1 MRVAVFENLPP
12 GGALRACY
20 EIGRRLAARG
30 HELHLFR
37 LSAPAEKA
45 ELDLAPYAASVHV
58 VPFRPALGVL
68 DSRLRRMKTAPR
80 SYTVFGPLKRA
91 HRRLAAEMRAG
102 GYDVA
107 FLHQDAFAQG
117 PYAMRWLTPLP
128 AVYYCQEPP
137 RFATERAILE
147 QHRAN
152 LASSPFPVSWGRLVE
167 DRFVLD
173 RLAHEDY
180 ETVQHATR
188 ILVNS
193 VFSRERVYAAYA
205 RDATVCYLGIDAERF
220 APPAQRTRRREV
232 LSIGLP
238 VAAKGHELVV
248 RALALLPHE
257 RRPGLR
263 LILPRHEGTQHLEG
277 LARDLG
283 VDVVVDVGVTEEMFV
298 DRYREAMATVC
309 AARLEPFGLT
319 PVESMGCGTPVV
331 AIREGGYRETVV
343 DGETGLLVEPDAA
356 DLAAAIGRLVDDQQL
371 AERMGRSGRARV
383 EKEWTWARTGEQV
396 EEVLEEVRRHG
407 G

>member
-20 EIGRRLAARG
+20 EIGRQLAARG

-45 ELDLAPYAASVHV
+45 ELDLAPHAASVHV
-58 VPFRPALGVL
+58 IPFRPAFGVL

-91 HRRLAAEMRAG
+91 HRRVAAEMLAG
-102 GYDVA
+102 GYDA
-107 FLHQDAFAQG
+107 ALLHQDALAQA
-117 PYAMRWLTPLP
+117 PYALRWLSPLP

-167 DRFVLD
+167 DRLVLD

-180 ETVQHATR
+180 ESVQHATR

-205 RDATVCYLGIDAERF
+205 RDATVCYLGIDAGRF
-220 APPAQRTRRREV
+220 TPPARRARRREV
-232 LSIGLP
+232 LSVGLP

-248 RALALLPHE
+248 RALALLPRE
-257 RRPGLR
+257 TRPVLR
-263 LILPRHEGTQHLEG
+263 LVLPRHEGTQRLEG
-277 LARDLG
+277 VARDLG
-283 VDVVVDVGVTEEMFV
+283 VELTVDVGVADDVFV
-298 DRYREAMATVC
+298 ERYREAIATVC

-319 PVESMGCGTPVV
+319 PIESMGCGTPVV

-343 DGETGLLVEPDAA
+343 EGETGLLVEPSAA
-356 DLAAAIGRLVDDQQL
+356 DVAAAIGRLVEDPDL
-371 AERMGRSGRARV
+371 VERMGREGRARV

-396 EEVLEEVRRHG
+396 EAVLEEVRRPAS
-407 G
+407 